1 MALKPTMFASSVQAV
16 VACNVTAWRVCTLM
30 FFIFSKFI
38 TNSLFYGDMSCFAKT
53 LTKAFYAFRSLLL
66 AVLCFTNGGTMVCYG
81 YPIVMLCFHSQCYV
95 SHCQV
100 TQHGLLWYPNISLF

>member
-81 YPIVMLCFHSQCYV
+81 YPIVMLCFHSQCLCFTLSSDPTWFAMV
-95 SHCQV
+95 PKH
-100 TQHGLLWYPNISLF
+100 